1 MASKNKTTA
10 NSKPTFVMLHGLR
23 GTREGLFLI
32 KKHMAGYKVIIPD
45 LPAFGTEGP
54 YKSQTIDDYCEWVH
68 DFISKQ
74 KISGDLV
81 LVGHSFGSIIAA
93 AYATKYPRGI
103 KKLVLINP
111 VAEKAL
117 EATKWPG
124 LIFIKAQYHLGKNL
138 PEKMA
143 RKFLSSKI
151 LVNGMS
157 IYTTKTRDKKL
168 RKFIHDQHLKY
179 FSTFHD
185 PKSLSQAFLSSA
197 SRSVGEFAEG
207 IKTPTLLIAGDK
219 DYLTNVPTQQKLSN
233 NIMGSKLVVI
243 KNVGHL
249 THYETPDQVADAIKR
264 FI

>member
-1 MASKNKTTA
+1 
-10 NSKPTFVMLHGLR
+10 MLHGLR
-23 GTREGLFLI
+23 GTREGLLLI
-32 KKHMAGYKVIIPD
+32 KQQLAEFKVLIPD
-45 LPAFGTEGP
+45 LPAFGTEAP

-68 DFISKQ
+68 SYIAKQ

-93 AYATKYPRGI
+93 AYATKYPSEI
-103 KKLVLINP
+103 NKLVLINP

-124 LIFIKAQYHLGKNL
+124 LVFIKTQYHLGKNL

-157 IYTTKTRDKKL
+157 VYTTITRDKEL

-185 PKSLSQAFLSSA
+185 PKTLSQAFMSSA
-197 SRSVGEFAEG
+197 TRSVGEFAG
-207 IKTPTLLIAGDK
+207 DIKTPTLLIAGDK
-219 DYLTNVPTQQKLSN
+219 DYLTKVPTQQALARKIKN
-233 NIMGSKLVVI
+233 SKLVVI

-249 THYETPDQVADAIKR
+249 THYETPDQVANAIKK